1 MRKRKSVRGLVLA
14 AINVVVI
21 LAAALVV
28 QSLAAGDFVPT
39 SSLAVLPDESE
50 FTLASLDDRT
60 PFPFRG
66 ASGPLASPSSAKGR
80 DASTEIVAAAANG
93 RQDALPSGALEFDEQ
108 WYAEP
113 LAAFASSATA
123 SESFPLKASA
133 SGYGS
138 ALSTASFGRRSG
150 LSTGYA
156 GMGGGFSGAGGASNP
171 LSSQSSPVSSAGLR
185 SSSSGPTASVAGAP
199 LLPPQAQGN
208 PFSQAQ
214 GNPLS
219 GGGNP
224 VFGLTLTLAQSPGL
238 GAGGAAVLNQGGS
251 GASVTQL
258 QEPVSVPEPSTVLLL
273 GCGLA
278 LAAYRN
284 RRRLPLRS

>member
-93 RQDALPSGALEFDEQ
+93 RQDALPSGALEFDEH

-113 LAAFASSATA
+113 FAGFAPSATA

-156 GMGGGFSGAGGASNP
+156 GMGGGFGAGGANNP

-185 SSSSGPTASVAGAP
+185 SSSPGPVASVAGAP
-199 LLPPQAQGN
+199 LLPTQAQGN
-208 PFSQAQ
+208 PFSQAP